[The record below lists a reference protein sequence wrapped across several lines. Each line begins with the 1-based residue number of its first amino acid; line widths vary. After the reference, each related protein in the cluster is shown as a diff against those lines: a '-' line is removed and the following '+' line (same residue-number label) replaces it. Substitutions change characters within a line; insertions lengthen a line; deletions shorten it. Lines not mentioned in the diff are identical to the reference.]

1 MIEMTSLIDDH
12 ISTHEVDKR
21 YEKIQVKESLDPF

>member
-12 ISTHEVDKR
+12 ISTYKVDKR
-21 YEKIQVKESLDPF
+21 YEKIQVKESLELF